1 MPGLF
6 VFEQRTEEYKVI
18 KMTISLLTKSHSCVA
33 KFFVFTCTLFVPYFS
48 YTKQKSGWIARIFQ
62 LQTNATYFCKQSS
75 FSYRL
80 NTSEHRK
87 NIKVYLLTKSSFVS
101 FQSRRTRRKT
111 TASIRWM
118 RRKRAS
124 DWWAFRL
131 FSFLNL
137 LSVN

>member
-33 KFFVFTCTLFVPYFS
+33 KFFVFTCTFVPYFS

-87 NIKVYLLTKSSFVS
+87 NIKVYLLTKSSSWQVIHIFTNYNYWYQQICIYKEKFYHVY
-101 FQSRRTRRKT
+101 RKP
-111 TASIRWM
+111 SEWP
-118 RRKRAS
+118 
-124 DWWAFRL
+124 
-131 FSFLNL
+131 FL
-137 LSVN
+137 S